1 LFQEIFHGMVRS
13 NGVAAHTRATL
24 VTFLAG
30 PGHAQG
36 RDCRDGPVMDR
47 GGIATEET
55 PADNLAGIRT
65 QGYIDRVVSRS
76 PTRVF
81 DPDVDIS
88 VGNTTVTTAGPEEIS
103 VSRDR
108 MEDQHRAGR
117 RTRLLIRRFSC
128 GVIRTRGRG

>member
-1 LFQEIFHGMVRS
+1 
-13 NGVAAHTRATL
+13 
-24 VTFLAG
+24 
-30 PGHAQG
+30 
-36 RDCRDGPVMDR
+36 MDR